1 MSLPQQPNNS
11 LVYFDANPYT
21 VVIVLHILIL
31 MLPTIVTAADRVN
44 KTNNDYIKRERRVL
58 ELCNQDKWI
67 RKIAMH

>member
-1 MSLPQQPNNS
+1 VSLSQQPNNS
-11 LVYFDANPYT
+11 LVYFDPNPYT

-58 ELCNQDKWI
+58 ELCNQDKWT